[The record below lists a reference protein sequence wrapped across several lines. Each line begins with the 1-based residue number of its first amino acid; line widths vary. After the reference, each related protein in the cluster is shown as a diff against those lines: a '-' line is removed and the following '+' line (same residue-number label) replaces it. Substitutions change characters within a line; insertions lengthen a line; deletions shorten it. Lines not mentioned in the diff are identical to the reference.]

1 MRRVALAVIAA
12 LGLGSFGFIIGGTIA
27 STLLVRTVDG
37 FAAPAVVALGAAG
50 GALAGF
56 VAALIA
62 AARMRP
68 DSAPTLALGS
78 ALAGIAAWPAFWA
91 LEAARMSAGQTYET
105 QPLNASGRPFPPA
118 LPPRGTRDSLIGL
131 VEAAESMLPHFET
144 RETGYE
150 VKAIAVY
157 GRSGAYYLAGMAD
170 STRGWLHSADVGA
183 FRPVDSLV
191 VNRLN
196 YLTPSWDLHIRDQ
209 PSQQAE
215 RTAVGVERAREI
227 PAKVLETVM
236 RPDGAWLRVE
246 VLDKSPCEGTPT
258 VVATGWI
265 PVWGQDARPTAW
277 FYSRGC

>member
-1 MRRVALAVIAA
+1 
-12 LGLGSFGFIIGGTIA
+12 
-27 STLLVRTVDG
+27 
-37 FAAPAVVALGAAG
+37 
-50 GALAGF
+50 
-56 VAALIA
+56 
-62 AARMRP
+62 
-68 DSAPTLALGS
+68 
-78 ALAGIAAWPAFWA
+78 
-91 LEAARMSAGQTYET
+91 
-105 QPLNASGRPFPPA
+105 
-118 LPPRGTRDSLIGL
+118 
-131 VEAAESMLPHFET
+131 
-144 RETGYE
+144 
-150 VKAIAVY
+150 
-157 GRSGAYYLAGMAD
+157 MAD